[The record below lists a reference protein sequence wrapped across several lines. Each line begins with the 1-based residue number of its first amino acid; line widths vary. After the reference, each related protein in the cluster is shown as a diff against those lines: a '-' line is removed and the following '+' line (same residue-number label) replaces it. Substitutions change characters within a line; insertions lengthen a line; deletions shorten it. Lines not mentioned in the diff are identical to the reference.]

1 VRVAYEHDVFIS
13 YSSAD
18 RPWAQKLAHDLGQRG
33 LKAFYDRESLQLG
46 QLWKDQLKTALA
58 SSNHLVCLWSAK
70 AKGSDWVGYELF
82 RFSAMLEEAG
92 NAGRLMLFVNLD
104 STPNIYSDFQ
114 QISETAL
121 SAAYLA
127 GLPTLPEPDW
137 RSMAD
142 RIEAAVRRD
151 PNQLSIPIALL
162 TLTRPLADEIAPKKL
177 AKIAERLSLDPATIA
192 ERYGDTRLDWR
203 PFGDAATIATL
214 LDEVRKGLNGRLAPR
229 NVQWA
234 WPAESFWDWNDG
246 APAQAFATAMQK
258 RHLGVI
264 LVDPVALAD
273 DMVQQRVGM
282 FTECLREENV
292 AIIVVPPFAASA
304 QAMGFRRWVRD
315 SAAAIVKS
323 YFEPPLDTGTHYK
336 VRCGI
341 GLDDVNEIQRLLQTS
356 VGQFMR
362 AGRPEHVPATS
373 FTGN

>member
-1 VRVAYEHDVFIS
+1 MAYEHDVFIS

-18 RPWAQKLAHDLGQRG
+18 RPWAQRLAQDLGQRG
-33 LKAFYDRESLQLG
+33 LKAFYDRDSLQLG
-46 QLWKDQLKTALA
+46 KQWKDQLRTALA
-58 SSNHLVCLWSAK
+58 SSNHLVCLWSSK

-92 NAGRLMLFVNLD
+92 NTGRLMLFVNLD
-104 STPNIYSDFQ
+104 TTPNIYSDFQ
-114 QISETAL
+114 QICEPAL
-121 SAAYLA
+121 SAAYAA
-127 GLPTLPEPDW
+127 GLATLPEPDW
-137 RSMAD
+137 RGMAD

-151 PNQLSIPIALL
+151 PNLLSIPIALL
-162 TLTRPLADEIAPKKL
+162 TLTRAAADEIAPKKL
-177 AKIAERLSLDPATIA
+177 AKIAERLGLDAATIA
-192 ERYGDTRLDWR
+192 DRYGATRLDWK

-214 LDEVRKGLNGRLAPR
+214 LDEVRKGLNAKLAPR
-229 NVQWA
+229 TVQWA
-234 WPAESFWDWNDG
+234 WPGENFWDWNDG

-258 RHLGVI
+258 RHLGAIV
-264 LVDPVALAD
+264 VDPVALAD

-282 FTECLREENV
+282 FTECLLEENV

-323 YFEPPLDTGTHYK
+323 YFEPPLDPATLYK

-341 GLDDVNEIQRLLQTS
+341 GLDDANEILRLLQTS

-362 AGRPEHVPATS
+362 AGRPEHVPVSS
-373 FTGN
+373 FTAN